1 MATRSDQLH
10 SHQFA
15 LHRVVAAVVLRDPE
29 ASTSALRRV
38 GAALFAGVM
47 LAALGLAAAGVYGL
61 LRPSSG
67 DAWRDGGS
75 VIIER
80 ETGARFV
87 YRDGL
92 LHPVANYSSALLILG
107 TANPPSTTIT
117 RDALVGVPRG
127 APLGIP
133 GAPDLLPAPDQLL
146 GGPWTVCSRQ
156 PDGDSGPAESTR
168 VESLLLVGVDLGGQG
183 TGGAPASDEVAAF
196 AARGLLARDDMGGL
210 HLLVDGR
217 RHAIRAPNLVLPAL
231 TWSPEQAVPVAAAVL
246 NVVPPGGDLDRIP
259 NERTDAPGPVTG
271 LRVGQVIVVVSSAGE
286 KRFGLVRPEGIA
298 DITQVQAD
306 LLIADGA
313 NGLNEGPIEIGQAL
327 YASAP
332 RAESLIPTSPS
343 APPATTPELVRPAR
357 RQAVCAVFR
366 DGATPPDLVLA
377 TANLPEGRATPA
389 GAATD
394 RGVTAD
400 RVAVPPGRGVVV
412 TALPGPDAPGGS
424 VSFVSDLGQRY
435 PLADPQVMTAL
446 GYGDVTPVR
455 MPAAVVSLVPAG
467 PALDPVAAAAPN
479 QP

>member
-29 ASTSALRRV
+29 APTSPLRRV
-38 GAALFAGVM
+38 SAALFAGVM

-87 YRDGL
+87 YRNGL

-107 TANPPSTTIT
+107 TANPPSTTVP

-146 GGPWTVCSRQ
+146 GDPWTVCSRA
-156 PDGDSGPAESTR
+156 PAGDSGSAESTR
-168 VESLLLVGVDLGGQG
+168 VESLLLVGTALDGQE
-183 TGGAPASDEVAAF
+183 TGGGSDDVLAF
-196 AARGLLARDDMGGL
+196 GARGLLARDEMGGL
-210 HLLVDGR
+210 HLLVGGR
-217 RHAIRAPNLVLPAL
+217 RHVIRTPNLVLPAL
-231 TWSPEQAVPVAAAVL
+231 TWSPDQAVPVATAVL
-246 NVVPPGGDLDRIP
+246 NAVPPGGDLDRIP
-259 NERTDAPGPVTG
+259 NERKDEPGPVPG

-313 NGLNEGPIEIGQAL
+313 NGLNGGPIEIGQAL

-332 RAESLIPTSPS
+332 RAESLVPTSPS

-357 RQAVCAVFR
+357 RDAVCAVFR
-366 DGATPPDLVLA
+366 DGAATPELVLA
-377 TANLPEGRATPA
+377 TAALPEGGATPA
-389 GAATD
+389 GAATNE
-394 RGVTAD
+394 GVTAD
-400 RVAVPPGRGVVV
+400 RVVVPPGRGVVV
-412 TALPGPDAPGGS
+412 TALPGPDAPGGA

-446 GYGDVTPVR
+446 GYGEVAPVR
-455 MPAAVVSLVPAG
+455 LPAAVVSLLPAG
-467 PALDPVAAAAPN
+467 PALDPAAAAAPN
-479 QP
+479 EP